1 MAERTRILGID
12 PGERRIGIAM
22 SDPMGM
28 IASALETL
36 KWNGEDRSKAENRIA
51 ALVEEH
57 GVCEI
62 VVGLPRRTD
71 GRTGP
76 SEERARSF
84 AEALSQRLSIP
95 VVLRDERYTSVI
107 AGRVLR
113 ESGARHDRKDGAVDR
128 MAAAIILQDH
138 LESRRK

>member
-12 PGERRIGIAM
+12 PGERRIGVAM

-28 IASALETL
+28 IASALETI
-36 KWNGEDRSKAENRIA
+36 KWNGEDRTKAENRIV

-57 GVCEI
+57 GVAEI

-76 SEERARSF
+76 SEERARAF
-84 AEALSQRLSIP
+84 AASLSQRLGIP

-113 ESGARHDRKDGAVDR
+113 ESGARTDRKDGAVDR

>member
-1 MAERTRILGID
+1 MTEWTRILGID

-22 SDPMGM
+22 SDPMGL

-36 KWNGEDRSKAENRIA
+36 KWNGEDRTKAENRIVE
-51 ALVEEH
+51 LVAEH
-57 GVCEI
+57 GVVEI

-71 GRTGP
+71 GRPGP
-76 SEERARSF
+76 SEERARAF
-84 AEALSQRLSIP
+84 AEALSKRLSIP

-113 ESGARHDRKDGAVDR
+113 ESGARTDRKDGAVDR